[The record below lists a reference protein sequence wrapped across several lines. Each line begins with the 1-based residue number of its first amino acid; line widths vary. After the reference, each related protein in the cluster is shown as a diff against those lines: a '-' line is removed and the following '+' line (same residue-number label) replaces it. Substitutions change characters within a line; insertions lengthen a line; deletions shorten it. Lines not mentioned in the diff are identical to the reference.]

1 MYPPDTASSVYI
13 LSSLTSQISY
23 DFNKQRTQ
31 DATIVVIIPQVFS
44 DEPGAM
50 EVPKFED
57 SLYRASC

>member
-1 MYPPDTASSVYI
+1 MYPPETPSSVSI

-23 DFNKQRTQ
+23 DLNKQRAQ
-31 DATIVVIIPQVFS
+31 DATIVIIIAQVFS

-57 SLYRASC
+57 SLHRASC